1 MKKYQVTREV
11 KVTVTDYIYAI
22 DDDDAMVKSVEE
34 LDSLIS
40 EISKA
45 EHRLID
51 NHINVMYN
59 SSKTKV
65 KVLD

>member
-22 DDDDAMVKSVEE
+22 NDDDAMIKADEMG
-34 LDSLIS
+34 SLIT

-59 SSKTKV
+59 GANTKV

>member
-22 DDDDAMVKSVEE
+22 NDDDAMIKADEM
-34 LDSLIS
+34 DSLIS

-59 SSKTKV
+59 GTNTKV